1 MARTGLVVAVALAA
15 CGGSGPDRVELPD
28 NARVDVNL
36 ENGSA
41 RTPHS
46 CVGVLDT
53 SGWTATFSCRSAS
66 GDAWAVNGDTEHH
79 EGKEVVQLYVW
90 ANARSR
96 DGQPDIAID
105 LQPTS
110 DSSRFAGWATV
121 MTPATPG
128 SGVPGSTA
136 KAVVRR

>member
-1 MARTGLVVAVALAA
+1 MGRTGLVVAVALAA

-28 NARVDVNL
+28 NARIDVNL
-36 ENGSA
+36 DNA
-41 RTPHS
+41 TAQTPHS

-53 SGWTATFSCRSAS
+53 SAWAASFSCRSDS
-66 GDAWAVNGDTEHH
+66 GAAWAVNGDTEHH

-90 ANARSR
+90 AGGRDR

-110 DSSRFAGWATV
+110 DASRFAGWATV
-121 MTPATPG
+121 VTPATPG

-136 KAVVRR
+136 NAVVRH